1 VTDIWNAPAPDA
13 NYDRHQAERTAV
25 FNTVANRDNW
35 KLPIAAWIEADQFN
49 ACRQAVMFF
58 TGSELKIT
66 KTRGGQVFVE
76 AAGYYQ
82 AVGA

>member
-1 VTDIWNAPAPDA
+1 MPDPDYEI
-13 NYDRHQAERTAV
+13 NQAKRTEI
-25 FNTVANRDNW
+25 FNQVANKANW
-35 KLPIAAWIEADQFN
+35 KLPVAAWIEADQFN
-49 ACRQAVMFF
+49 ACRQAVIFF

-76 AAGYYQ
+76 AVGYYQ

>member
-1 VTDIWNAPAPDA
+1 MPDPDYEI
-13 NYDRHQAERTAV
+13 NQAKRTEI
-25 FNTVANRDNW
+25 FNQVANKANW
-35 KLPIAAWIEADQFN
+35 KLPVAAWIEADQFN
-49 ACRQAVMFF
+49 ACRQAVIFF

>member
-1 VTDIWNAPAPDA
+1 MPDPDYEI
-13 NYDRHQAERTAV
+13 NQAKRTEI
-25 FNTVANRDNW
+25 FNQVANKASW
-35 KLPIAAWIEADQFN
+35 KLPVAAWIEADQFN
-49 ACRQAVMFF
+49 ACRQAVIFF

-76 AAGYYQ
+76 AVGYYQ